1 MKIGDVIRIP
11 AGARQAFRMRNDV
24 GMIVGM
30 IPRDDKYPDDLEVL
44 VDGIVHA
51 LWFQIKVDPLF
62 EVISETR

>member
-1 MKIGDVIRIP
+1 
-11 AGARQAFRMRNDV
+11 
-24 GMIVGM
+24 MIVGM

-51 LWFQIKVDPLF
+51 LGFQIKVDPLF